1 MFYYALICKTIE
13 LGVLCFYH
21 DCILASVVIMT
32 LSEPVESQAYSEAIA
47 AHKTSWKIKDF
58 HF

>member
-1 MFYYALICKTIE
+1 MFYYALICKTI
-13 LGVLCFYH
+13 GVLCFYH
-21 DCILASVVIMT
+21 DCILASVVMMT

-47 AHKTSWKIKDF
+47 AHKTWKIKDF

>member
-1 MFYYALICKTIE
+1 MFYYVLICKTIE

-32 LSEPVESQAYSEAIA
+32 LSGNLQRVKHIV
-47 AHKTSWKIKDF
+47 K
-58 HF
+58 